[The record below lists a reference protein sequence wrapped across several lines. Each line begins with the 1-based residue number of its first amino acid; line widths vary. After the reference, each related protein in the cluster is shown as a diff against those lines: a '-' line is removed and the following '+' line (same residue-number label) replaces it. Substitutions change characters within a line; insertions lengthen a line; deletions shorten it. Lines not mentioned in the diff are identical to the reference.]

1 MNSKKIWSLGALLLL
16 GFSLEAQIVDNS
28 HLINLKDV
36 LPYVYIFYVLTFL
49 ALSLLIMKLLKPQ
62 MKAYLLYAACILAIL
77 GAAFTNQAFNKIQD
91 EQLPGVAGSDI
102 PKEEMSDYSRQMVE
116 KQEREV
122 SQQKMANFWIIA
134 IPNIIMLGLGV
145 VLDIKARQSGTDGQQ
160 VRGRYDGM

>member
-16 GFSLEAQIVDNS
+16 TVSLKAQIVDNS
-28 HLINLKDV
+28 HLVNLKEV
-36 LPYVYIFYVLTFL
+36 LPYVYIFYGLTFL

-62 MKAYLLYAACILAIL
+62 MKTYFLYAACILGIL
-77 GAAFTNQAFNKIQD
+77 GAVFTNQAFNRVQE
-91 EQLPGVAGSDI
+91 EQLPEVAGSEI

-122 SQQKMANFWIIA
+122 EQQKMANFWIIA

-145 VLDIKARQSGTDGQQ
+145 VIDIKARQSGNDGQL
-160 VRGRYDGM
+160 RGRYDGM